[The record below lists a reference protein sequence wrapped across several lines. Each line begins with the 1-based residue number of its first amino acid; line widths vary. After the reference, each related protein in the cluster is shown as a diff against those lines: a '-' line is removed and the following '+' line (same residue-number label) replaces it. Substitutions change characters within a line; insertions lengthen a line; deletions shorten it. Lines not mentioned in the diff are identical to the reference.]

1 MSGQKID
8 VLVNNAGFSCY
19 ALIEMFNE
27 DEVRSQMESMYFG
40 PSRLIRATVKHMRE
54 RRFGVIVNISSGA
67 SLEGRESMG
76 AYAAAK
82 AATDGRILSHLV

>member
-1 MSGQKID
+1 M
-8 VLVNNAGFSCY
+8 
-19 ALIEMFNE
+19 
-27 DEVRSQMESMYFG
+27 RSQMESIYFG

-54 RRFGVIVNISSGA
+54 RRFGIVVNISSGA

-82 AATDGRILSHLV
+82 AATDGKILLHLI